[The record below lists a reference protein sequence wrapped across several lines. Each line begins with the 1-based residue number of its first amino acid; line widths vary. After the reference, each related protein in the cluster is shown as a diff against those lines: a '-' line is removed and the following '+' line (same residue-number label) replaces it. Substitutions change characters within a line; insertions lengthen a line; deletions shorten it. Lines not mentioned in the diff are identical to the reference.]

1 MLGEAFGKLDKL
13 LCMVVGGVLVMEVAL
28 KLWGNLG

>member
-13 LCMVVGGVLVMEVAL
+13 LCMDVGGALEVEVAL